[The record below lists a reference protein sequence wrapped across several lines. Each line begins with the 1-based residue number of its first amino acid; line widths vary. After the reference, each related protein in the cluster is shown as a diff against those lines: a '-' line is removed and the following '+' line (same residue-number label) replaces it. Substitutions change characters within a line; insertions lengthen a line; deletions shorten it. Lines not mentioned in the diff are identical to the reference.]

1 MKIFSRLFRRHKPAT
16 LKESPTL
23 VESIN
28 TLIEDGRKS
37 TYGWNGGDAKR
48 LEALWSSGRFPK
60 PSVTFNDQ
68 GEVFVC
74 PELAKEL
81 KKPENEGL
89 TELLLSMGRQG
100 TGIERRKVED
110 DAAQASTDPPQ

>member
-1 MKIFSRLFRRHKPAT
+1 M
-16 LKESPTL
+16 
-23 VESIN
+23 
-28 TLIEDGRKS
+28 
-37 TYGWNGGDAKR
+37 
-48 LEALWSSGRFPK
+48 
-60 PSVTFNDQ
+60 
-68 GEVFVC
+68 C